1 LYCDFGYGEEEFP
14 GWKGEKIIKMEAR
27 IALCKC
33 KEGKNIY
40 GVRFEKSEDGWKYTW
55 AFPVKE
61 ATAKREQYDKTKI
74 MGQIVP
80 DNGYPGCPFC
90 RTRDFV
96 ICNCGKLNC
105 HNGNDSHFTCNWCG
119 LSGTLGSYDGSGFG
133 SGGDV

>member
-1 LYCDFGYGEEEFP
+1 MYCDFGYGEEEFP

-74 MGQIVP
+74 MGQNVP
-80 DNGYPGCPFC
+80 DNGYQGCPF
-90 RTRDFV
+90 
-96 ICNCGKLNC
+96 
-105 HNGNDSHFTCNWCG
+105 
-119 LSGTLGSYDGSGFG
+119 
-133 SGGDV
+133 